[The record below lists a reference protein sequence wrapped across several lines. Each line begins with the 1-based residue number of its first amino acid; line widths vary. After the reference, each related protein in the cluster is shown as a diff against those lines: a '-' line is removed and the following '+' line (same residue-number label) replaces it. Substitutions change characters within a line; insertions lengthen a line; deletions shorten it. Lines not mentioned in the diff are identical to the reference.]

1 MQQNFSK
8 KFILHS
14 AEAYSEPYQMSEIEL
29 FSKIVNS
36 IHSLTAFAK
45 NSVLVVWECSEYA
58 AIQ

>member
-29 FSKIVNS
+29 FSKIINT
-36 IHSLTAFAK
+36 IHSLTVFAK
-45 NSVLVVWECSEYA
+45 ISVLVVWECSEYA
-58 AIQ
+58 VVQ